1 MERGKVF
8 KPVDIYR
15 REDMMF
21 HKNTEK
27 LESFIGNNSAFTG
40 NVDSK
45 GTLRVDGVIDGNIS
59 ADWVIIGE
67 KAHIRGDIA
76 ARGIVI
82 GGKIDGNV
90 KAKEI
95 VEVKNKGHIS
105 GEIVTKK
112 LVVAEGGIFEGKST
126 MAREESNVIE
136 LQAAEKSR

>member
-1 MERGKVF
+1 
-8 KPVDIYR
+8 
-15 REDMMF
+15 MF

-27 LESFIGNNSAFTG
+27 LESFIGINSAFKG

-45 GTLRVDGVIDGNIS
+45 GTLRVDGVVEGNIS

-67 KAHIRGDIA
+67 KAHITGDIT

-95 VEVKNKGHIS
+95 VEVKNKGHII
-105 GEIVTKK
+105 GEIVSRK
-112 LVVAEGGIFEGKST
+112 LVVAECGIFEGKST
-126 MAREESNVIE
+126 MPREESNVIE

>member
-1 MERGKVF
+1 
-8 KPVDIYR
+8 
-15 REDMMF
+15 MMF

-27 LESFIGNNSAFTG
+27 LESFIGINSAFKG

-45 GTLRVDGVIDGNIS
+45 GTLRVDGVVEGNIS

-67 KAHIRGDIA
+67 KAHITGDIT

-95 VEVKNKGHIS
+95 VEVKNKGHII
-105 GEIVTKK
+105 GEIVSRK
-112 LVVAEGGIFEGKST
+112 LVVAECGIFEGKST
-126 MAREESNVIE
+126 MPREESNVIE